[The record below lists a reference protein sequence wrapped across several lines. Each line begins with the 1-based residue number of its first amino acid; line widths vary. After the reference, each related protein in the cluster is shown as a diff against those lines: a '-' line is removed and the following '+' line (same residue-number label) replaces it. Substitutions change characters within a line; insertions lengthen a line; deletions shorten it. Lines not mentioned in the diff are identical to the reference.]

1 MDASEDHVQRLTQ
14 KLADYILLY
23 QQCSDKVRPYG
34 CAQTDVIYDEAY
46 KEWQSDPSNPLIEPP
61 PGDRAKSD
69 AYFATCDSICAIKPR
84 NTHEYVPSRVSQ
96 ALAEL
101 TTASLVFTRSVSLVG
116 LECKLFKA
124 NSSLICPTRIRLSP
138 PPPGSRGCTISR
150 PHYGD

>member
-1 MDASEDHVQRLTQ
+1 MRSTEVQVRHASLAARLPAPVHSSHFFVWPCAASHAHKSHSLFLRCDIMDASEDHVQRLTQ

-84 NTHEYVPSRVSQ
+84 NTHEYVPSRVS
-96 ALAEL
+96 
-101 TTASLVFTRSVSLVG
+101 
-116 LECKLFKA
+116 KLLQ
-124 NSSLICPTRIRLSP
+124 N
-138 PPPGSRGCTISR
+138 
-150 PHYGD
+150 